1 VAGLMVNVDHVATVR
16 QARGGN
22 EPDPVVAAAL
32 AEMAGCNGVIVHLRE
47 DRRHIQDR
55 DLELLRKTVKT
66 KLNLEMASV
75 PEMVRIAQKI
85 KPDMVTLVP
94 EKRKELTTEGGLD
107 VLANR
112 KPVKRSVK
120 ELQKAGIMVSL
131 FIDPDPKQIEVS
143 KEEIGAD
150 CIEIHTGSFSEAK
163 NIAQE
168 KSELQKI
175 IAAVEVASRLEL
187 GINVGHGLDYHN
199 IKKMISIKEIEDF
212 SIGHSIVARAI
223 MVGMDRAVKEMLA
236 LING

>member
-1 VAGLMVNVDHVATVR
+1 MVNVDHVATVR

-32 AEMAGCNGVIVHLRE
+32 AELAGCNGVIVHLRE
-47 DRRHIQDR
+47 DRRHVQDR

-85 KPDMVTLVP
+85 KPDIATLVP
-94 EKRKELTTEGGLD
+94 EKRRELTTEGGLD

-112 KPVKRSVK
+112 KLVKKSVK

-131 FIDPDPKQIEVS
+131 FIDPNPKQIEAS
-143 KEEIGAD
+143 REEIGAD

-223 MVGMDRAVKEMLA
+223 MVGMERAVKEMLA

>member
-1 VAGLMVNVDHVATVR
+1 MVNVDHVATVR

-85 KPDMVTLVP
+85 KPDMATLVP
-94 EKRKELTTEGGLD
+94 EKRRELTTEGGLD

>member
-1 VAGLMVNVDHVATVR
+1 MVNVDHVATVR

-85 KPDMVTLVP
+85 KPDMATLVP
-94 EKRKELTTEGGLD
+94 EKRRELTTEGGLD

-163 NIAQE
+163 NLAQE
-168 KSELQKI
+168 KNELGKI

-199 IKKMISIKEIEDF
+199 IKKIISIKEIEDF